1 MRRRTSG
8 LVVVL
13 LCLLGPAST
22 AGAATTLLRLDG
34 IGPVK
39 LGMTR
44 AAAVKTGWLADR
56 APGCE
61 LASPR
66 PITYRFTGPKAPG
79 NLRGSAQ
86 FERGRLS
93 ALSFNGGVRTRV
105 GVRIGAPTGR
115 MVSKY
120 RNAGFAASSMFSPVF
135 AGTFVSVQ
143 RERGGRQVLGAFAK
157 GGHVRNL
164 AVPAVPVC
172 E

>member
-13 LCLLGPAST
+13 VCLLGPVSA
-22 AGAATTLLRLDG
+22 ADAATTLLRLDG
-34 IGPVK
+34 VGPLK

-66 PITYRFTGPKAPG
+66 PITYLFTGPKAPG
-79 NLRGSAQ
+79 GLRGSAQ
-86 FERGRLS
+86 FDSGRLS
-93 ALSFNGGVRTRV
+93 VISFSRGVRTRV
-105 GVRIGAPTGR
+105 GVRIGAPTAR

-120 RNAGFAASSMFSPVF
+120 RNAGFGASSMFSPTF
-135 AGTFVSVQ
+135 AGTFVTVK
-143 RERGGRQVLGAFAK
+143 RGGRQVLGAFAR
-157 GGHVRNL
+157 GGHVKSL

>member
-34 IGPVK
+34 IGPLK

-66 PITYRFTGPKAPG
+66 PITYLFTGPKAPG

-86 FERGRLS
+86 FDRGRLS
-93 ALSFNGGVRTRV
+93 VVSFSRGVRTRV
-105 GVRIGAPTGR
+105 GVRIGAPTAR

-120 RNAGFAASSMFSPVF
+120 RAAGFAASSMFSPVF
-135 AGTFVSVQ
+135 AGTFVSVK
-143 RERGGRQVLGAFAK
+143 RGGRQVLGAFAK
-157 GGHVRNL
+157 GGHVKNL
-164 AVPAVPVC
+164 AVPAVQVC

>member
-13 LCLLGPAST
+13 VCLLAPASS

-34 IGPVK
+34 IGPLK

-44 AAAVKTGWLADR
+44 AAAVKTGWLAHR

-61 LASPR
+61 LVSPR
-66 PITYRFTGPKAPG
+66 PVTYLFTGFKAPSG
-79 NLRGSAQ
+79 LRGSAQ
-86 FERGRLS
+86 FERGRLRV
-93 ALSFNGGVRTRV
+93 LSFSGGVRTGV

-120 RNAGFAASSMFSPVF
+120 RHAGFAASSMFSSVF
-135 AGTFVSVQ
+135 AGTFVTVK
-143 RERGGRQVLGAFAK
+143 RRGDQVLGAFAK
-157 GGHVRNL
+157 GGHVKNL
-164 AVPAVPVC
+164 AIPAVTVC

>member
-8 LVVVL
+8 LVIVL
-13 LCLLGPAST
+13 ACLLGPVSA
-22 AGAATTLLRLDG
+22 ADAATTLLRLDG
-34 IGPVK
+34 IGPLK

-66 PITYRFTGPKAPG
+66 PITYLFTGPKAPG
-79 NLRGSAQ
+79 GIHGSAQ
-86 FERGRLS
+86 FERGRLRVV
-93 ALSFNGGVRTRV
+93 SFSGGVRTRL
-105 GVRIGAPTGR
+105 GVRIGTPTAR

-120 RNAGFAASSMFSPVF
+120 RNAGFSASARFLPTF
-135 AGTFVSVQ
+135 AGTFVTVK
-143 RERGGRQVLGAFAK
+143 RHGNQVLGAFAK
-157 GGHVRNL
+157 GGHLKNL
-164 AVPAVPVC
+164 AIPAVPVC

>member
-79 NLRGSAQ
+79 GLRGSAQ

-93 ALSFNGGVRTRV
+93 VISFTAGVRTRA

-157 GGHVRNL
+157 GGHVKNL

>member
-34 IGPVK
+34 IGPLK

-44 AAAVKTGWLADR
+44 AVAVKTGWLADR

-66 PITYRFTGPKAPG
+66 PITYLFTGPKAPG
-79 NLRGSAQ
+79 GLRGSAQ
-86 FERGRLS
+86 FDRGRLS
-93 ALSFNGGVRTRV
+93 VVSFSGGVRTRV
-105 GVRIGAPTGR
+105 GVRIGAPTVR

-157 GGHVRNL
+157 GGHVKNL

>member
-8 LVVVL
+8 LVVLL

-34 IGPVK
+34 IGPLK

-44 AAAVKTGWLADR
+44 AAALKTGWLADR

-79 NLRGSAQ
+79 GLRGSAQ
-86 FERGRLS
+86 F
-93 ALSFNGGVRTRV
+93 
-105 GVRIGAPTGR
+105 
-115 MVSKY
+115 
-120 RNAGFAASSMFSPVF
+120 
-135 AGTFVSVQ
+135 
-143 RERGGRQVLGAFAK
+143 
-157 GGHVRNL
+157 
-164 AVPAVPVC
+164 
-172 E
+172 

>member
-1 MRRRTSG
+1 MRRRAFA

-13 LCLLGPAST
+13 ACLLGPASS
-22 AGAATTLLRLDG
+22 AGAAATLLRLDG
-34 IGPVK
+34 IGPLK

-44 AAAVKTGWLADR
+44 AAAVNTGWLSDR

-66 PITYRFTGPKAPG
+66 PITFLFTGRKAPRG
-79 NLRGSAQ
+79 LRGSAQ
-86 FERGRLS
+86 FDRGRLS
-93 ALSFNGGVRTRV
+93 VLSFSRGVRTRV

-120 RNAGFAASSMFSPVF
+120 RNAGFAASSMFSPTF
-135 AGTFVSVQ
+135 AGTFVTVK
-143 RERGGRQVLGAFAK
+143 RGGRQVLGAFAK
-157 GGHVRNL
+157 GGHVKNL
-164 AVPAVPVC
+164 AIPAVPVC

>member
-13 LCLLGPAST
+13 VCLLGPAS
-22 AGAATTLLRLDG
+22 AADAATTLLRLDG
-34 IGPVK
+34 VGPLK

-66 PITYRFTGPKAPG
+66 PITYLFTGPKAPG
-79 NLRGSAQ
+79 GLRGSAQ
-86 FERGRLS
+86 FDSGRLS
-93 ALSFNGGVRTRV
+93 VISFSRGVRTRV
-105 GVRIGAPTGR
+105 GVRIGAPTAR

-120 RNAGFAASSMFSPVF
+120 RNAGFGASSMFSPTF
-135 AGTFVSVQ
+135 AGTFVTVK
-143 RERGGRQVLGAFAK
+143 RGGRQVLGAFAR
-157 GGHVRNL
+157 GGHVKSL

>member
-13 LCLLGPAST
+13 VCLLGPAS
-22 AGAATTLLRLDG
+22 AADAATTLLRLDG
-34 IGPVK
+34 VGPLK

-79 NLRGSAQ
+79 GLRGSAQ
-86 FERGRLS
+86 FDSGRLS
-93 ALSFNGGVRTRV
+93 VISFSRGVRTRV
-105 GVRIGAPTGR
+105 GVGIGAPTAR

-120 RNAGFAASSMFSPVF
+120 RNAGFGASSMFSPTF
-135 AGTFVSVQ
+135 AGTFVTVK
-143 RERGGRQVLGAFAK
+143 RGGRQVLGAFAK
-157 GGHVRNL
+157 GGHVKSL

>member
-34 IGPVK
+34 IGPLKV
-39 LGMTR
+39 GMTR

-93 ALSFNGGVRTRV
+93 VVSFSGGVRTRV
-105 GVRIGAPTGR
+105 GVRIGAPTSR

-120 RNAGFAASSMFSPVF
+120 RNAGFAASSMFSSTF

-157 GGHVRNL
+157 GGHVKNL

>member
-8 LVVVL
+8 LVVLL

-44 AAAVKTGWLADR
+44 AAALKTGWLADR

-79 NLRGSAQ
+79 GLRGSAQ

-93 ALSFNGGVRTRV
+93 VISFTGGVRTRV
-105 GVRIGAPTGR
+105 GVRIGAPTAR
-115 MVSKY
+115 MLSKY
-120 RNAGFAASSMFSPVF
+120 RNAGFVASSMFSPVF
-135 AGTFVSVQ
+135 AGTFVSVK
-143 RERGGRQVLGAFAK
+143 RERGGRQVLGAFAQ
-157 GGHVRNL
+157 GGHVQNL
-164 AVPAVPVC
+164 AVPAVAVC
-172 E
+172 D